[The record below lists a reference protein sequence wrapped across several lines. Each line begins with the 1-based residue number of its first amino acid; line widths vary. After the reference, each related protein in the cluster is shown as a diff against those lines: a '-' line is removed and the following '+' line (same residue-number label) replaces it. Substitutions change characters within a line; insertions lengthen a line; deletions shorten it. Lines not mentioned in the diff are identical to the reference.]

1 LLPVINFK
9 FDITLFNKSMTE
21 AEVSNYLSKCK
32 AKDFIYVDFKE
43 QDSKQAFIIGKLKKV

>member
-1 LLPVINFK
+1 
-9 FDITLFNKSMTE
+9 MTE